1 MRRLPISIGKGAD
14 LLGESVMLTFNA
26 FQAIPGN
33 VYVLLALLAAIC
45 ILLVVLLLFLL
56 RNSKRASNNS
66 DVYASVD
73 DYVQEPAQQPS
84 QKLWYQQGL
93 QDQAHEEPGF
103 DAQLPLPHNI
113 KLHQPVLERAEL
125 NNASS
130 GIRQTLQPVSV
141 EDHCPLCGKAV
152 LPTDIFCMNCGNR
165 LKLASPQLTSV
176 KRSAVRD
183 ARSSSADGASSLVV
197 NEWSSISSP
206 ERMLLEYN
214 TVPQKL
220 ANRVEMNGHLTLR
233 SGNKSLR
240 DYPLNKPQTFI
251 GRSTNNDIMIVRD
264 KLTSRHHAIVRYEDG
279 RYVLF
284 DDHSANGTY
293 LNGRKIATVSAY
305 PLNDG
310 DVVKIGVNEFLFHIV
325 DAQSIDIEDV
335 PTLAVELYAGAQ
347 DPKRSSVE
355 EPLPHMITDIHAPLV
370 ENPSPPVTQ
379 TASPVHIPDTPVEV
393 PSQQMSFTTFH
404 PKEVSVDVWNTLLV
418 YAHQDATT
426 TAVYEDADRFRQELE
441 DIPAGLSSPLE
452 QPLLPA
458 TNITIVPECKGIVF
472 NPRRLSFKW
481 TDNWH
486 RLMFR
491 FSIKK
496 DLLAA
501 GITASGR
508 ISIFAGPLLI
518 ATLKTSMMFT
528 EQTQLEQVSGVE
540 ATTRPYKHVFASY
553 SKEDVMVAQAY
564 RDVSHLLG
572 VDVQARE
579 ATRERE
585 VVNNLLKQAIEEAEV
600 FQLFWSS
607 HAAQSAYI
615 RQEWEYALKLQKSED
630 FLRPMYWDVPL
641 IAPPDQLAALPFTYL
656 PSYTFHK

>member
-1 MRRLPISIGKGAD
+1 
-14 LLGESVMLTFNA
+14 MLTFNA
-26 FQAIPGN
+26 LQAIPGN
-33 VYVLLALLAAIC
+33 VYVLLGLLAAIC
-45 ILLVVLLLFLL
+45 ILLVLLLLFLL
-56 RNSKRASNNS
+56 RNNKRASNNS
-66 DVYASVD
+66 DAYAPVD
-73 DYVQEPAQQPS
+73 DYAQKLAQQSS
-84 QKLWYQQGL
+84 QKLWYQQSL
-93 QDQAHEEPGF
+93 QDQVQGEPGS
-103 DAQLPLPHNI
+103 DAQLPFPHNM
-113 KLHQPVLERAEL
+113 KLPLPVQEPAEQ
-125 NNASS
+125 NNNSS
-130 GIRQTLQPVSV
+130 GIRQALQPLSS

-152 LPTDIFCMNCGNR
+152 QPTDMFCMNCGNR
-165 LKLASPQLTSV
+165 LKLASPQLISG
-176 KRSAVRD
+176 KRPAVRD
-183 ARSSSADGASSLVV
+183 ARSSRADGASSIVV
-197 NEWSSISSP
+197 NDWSSIP
-206 ERMLLEYN
+206 VQERALLEYN

-220 ANRVEMNGHLTLR
+220 ANSVEMNGYLTLR

-240 DYPLNKPQTFI
+240 DYPLNRLQTFI
-251 GRSTNNDIMIVRD
+251 GRSTNNDIMIVKD
-264 KLTSRHHAIVRYEDG
+264 KLTSRHHAIVRYEGG

-293 LNGRKIATVSAY
+293 LNSRKIVTVSAY

-310 DVVKIGVNEFLFHIV
+310 DAIKIGVNEFLFHIV

-335 PTLAVELYAGAQ
+335 PTLAVEPYVSAQ
-347 DPKRSSVE
+347 DPKRSNVE
-355 EPLPHMITDIHAPLV
+355 EPLQRMITDIHAPLL
-370 ENPSPPVTQ
+370 ESPPLPVTQ
-379 TASPVHIPDTPVEV
+379 PPQPVHVPAAPVEV
-393 PSQQMSFTTFH
+393 LSQQMSFTTFH
-404 PKEVSVDVWNTLLV
+404 PKEVSVDIWNTLLV

-486 RLMFR
+486 RSMFR

-496 DLLAA
+496 ELLAA
-501 GITASGR
+501 STTTTGR

-518 ATLKTSMMFT
+518 ATLKMSMMFT
-528 EQTQLEQVSGVE
+528 EQTQPEQVSGME

-553 SKEDVMVAQAY
+553 SKEDTMIAQAY

-579 ATRERE
+579 ASRSREILND
-585 VVNNLLKQAIEEAEV
+585 VLKRAIEETEV

-615 RQEWEYALKLQKSED
+615 RQEWQYALKLQKSEE
-630 FLRPMYWDVPL
+630 FLRPTYWDVPL
-641 IAPPDQLAALPFTYL
+641 VAPPERLAALQFTYL